1 MPHRDIS
8 VGIKQAINPSML
20 NIEVRSQTICFNED
34 AITLHHNQSGVS
46 ILTKVYFFSS
56 GYNWILNNV
65 ITSYALFYITKL
77 SNHNMGMTELYIS
90 IYIEWV
96 NRNT

>member
-1 MPHRDIS
+1 MPHLDIS

-90 IYIEWV
+90 TTIDWV
-96 NRNT
+96 N